1 MASLRNTRSME
12 KYLAGW
18 KSPVP
23 SRQRRARRCSMR
35 ADTAVVW
42 VRSRFFAASLVFQYD
57 PYLHASHSTKLAI
70 GAAVGQLSWLMCET
84 RLTHSHILTN
94 KSWRQRSAG

>member
-18 KSPVP
+18 NSPVP
-23 SRQRRARRCSMR
+23 SRQILASRYSMR
-35 ADTAVVW
+35 ADTAVVC

-57 PYLHASHSTKLAI
+57 SYLAQI
-70 GAAVGQLSWLMCET
+70 RY
-84 RLTHSHILTN
+84 RLQSC
-94 KSWRQRSAG
+94 SAPLNNQFDGRMAHTLL

>member
-18 KSPVP
+18 KSSVP
-23 SRQRRARRCSMR
+23 SRQWRARRYSIR

-57 PYLHASHSTKLAI
+57 PYLHASRSTEIAI
-70 GAAVGQLSWLMCET
+70 SAAVAQSSCLMSET
-84 RLTHSHILTN
+84 R
-94 KSWRQRSAG
+94 